1 MLIDKIKYILFL
13 TTSSTYSDYN
23 QIHQLG
29 RIKCKLH
36 DKKEGDTLYKPKKT
50 TTKKTHLV
58 HIEVHYGYIR
68 RTAWA
73 PSRRKVV
80 ESYEAKRGLKPF
92 PRYFKSTIVRNNC
105 FRLLAVCPGCSVP
118 SNSSQEESASW
129 VSGRLE

>member
-50 TTKKTHLV
+50 TTKK
-58 HIEVHYGYIR
+58 HIWSI
-68 RTAWA
+68 
-73 PSRRKVV
+73 
-80 ESYEAKRGLKPF
+80 LK
-92 PRYFKSTIVRNNC
+92 YTMAISEE
-105 FRLLAVCPGCSVP
+105 LLEPP
-118 SNSSQEESASW
+118 PEEK
-129 VSGRLE
+129 L